1 MFSLPYDARTIYDD
15 NTMSDL
21 YFKYFNELS
30 LIEDIRK
37 KNLYC
42 NEIQSLVK
50 QLSVYKENIIVQN
63 EFTLGTESTLT
74 GSIVRAAAEFLK
86 SLLIW
91 IKNTAWK
98 IYRNTKVFL
107 GVHSGI
113 SKKAARIIKNL
124 NNMKD
129 PVPTPENK
137 EKFQNI
143 QVTDIDYE
151 SNKLFTYLNFFKKNV
166 ENLKPRDASTAVK
179 DARQDE
185 EIEASYYPTLIKE
198 QLDKLKPRQN
208 LNPFNEYTREKV
220 AKFASNIINLYDYLY
235 TAGPDILKNYDE
247 ITRISRMSEI
257 EFQKTRIL
265 RPSDKSKLQI
275 YKVKLLLYNRG
286 VDLCTEELN
295 KLLRMYSF
303 IENTQPEK
311 SGNTNTNNRPQQQNT

>member
-1 MFSLPYDARTIYDD
+1 MFSLPYDSQTISDD
-15 NTMSDL
+15 NAMSDL

-30 LIEDIRK
+30 LIEDMRK

-42 NEIQSLVK
+42 NEIQTLVK
-50 QLSVYKENIIVQN
+50 QLSVYKENIVVQN

-74 GSIVRAAAEFLK
+74 GSIVKAAAEFLK

-98 IYRNTKVFL
+98 IYRNTRTFL
-107 GVHSGI
+107 NVHSGI
-113 SKKAARIIKNL
+113 SRKAAKIVKDLSR
-124 NNMKD
+124 MKD
-129 PVPTPENK
+129 PVATPEAR

-143 QVTDIDYE
+143 QVTDIEYE
-151 SNKLFTYLNFFKKNV
+151 SNRLFTYFDFFKKKV
-166 ENLKPRDASTAVK
+166 ENLKPRDASVAVK
-179 DARQDE
+179 DARQDD

-198 QLDKLKPRQN
+198 QLDKLKPKQN
-208 LNPFNEYTREKV
+208 LNPFNEYTREKI
-220 AKFASNIINLYDYLY
+220 AKFAENIIKLYDYLY
-235 TAGPDILKNYDE
+235 AAGPDILKNYDE

-286 VDLCTEELN
+286 IDLCKDALN

-303 IENTQPEK
+303 VENTQPEK
-311 SGNTNTNNRPQQQNT
+311 LDNSNTNNQPQQNT

>member
-1 MFSLPYDARTIYDD
+1 MFSLPYDSQTISDD
-15 NTMSDL
+15 NAMSDL

-30 LIEDIRK
+30 LIEDMRK

-42 NEIQSLVK
+42 NEIQTLVK
-50 QLSVYKENIIVQN
+50 QLSVYKENIVVQN

-98 IYRNTKVFL
+98 IYRNTRTFL
-107 GVHSGI
+107 NVHSGI
-113 SKKAARIIKNL
+113 SRKAAKIVKDLSR
-124 NNMKD
+124 MKD
-129 PVPTPENK
+129 PVATPEAR

-143 QVTDIDYE
+143 QVTDIEYE
-151 SNKLFTYLNFFKKNV
+151 SNRLFTYFDFFKKKV
-166 ENLKPRDASTAVK
+166 ENLKPRDASVAVK
-179 DARQDE
+179 DARQDD

-198 QLDKLKPRQN
+198 QLDKLKPKQN
-208 LNPFNEYTREKV
+208 LNPFNEYTREKI
-220 AKFASNIINLYDYLY
+220 AKFAENIIKLYDYLY
-235 TAGPDILKNYDE
+235 AAGPDILKNYDE

-286 VDLCTEELN
+286 IDLCKDALN

-303 IENTQPEK
+303 VENTQPEK
-311 SGNTNTNNRPQQQNT
+311 LDNSNTNNQPQQNT

>member
-1 MFSLPYDARTIYDD
+1 MFSLPYDSQTISDD
-15 NTMSDL
+15 NAMSDL

-30 LIEDIRK
+30 LIEDMRK

-42 NEIQSLVK
+42 NEIQTLVK
-50 QLSVYKENIIVQN
+50 QLSVYKENIVVQN

-74 GSIVRAAAEFLK
+74 GSIVRAATEFLK

-98 IYRNTKVFL
+98 IYRNTRTFL
-107 GVHSGI
+107 NVHSGI
-113 SKKAARIIKNL
+113 SRKAAKIVKDLSR
-124 NNMKD
+124 MKD
-129 PVPTPENK
+129 PVATPEAR

-143 QVTDIDYE
+143 QVTDIEYE
-151 SNKLFTYLNFFKKNV
+151 SNRLFTYFDFFKKKV
-166 ENLKPRDASTAVK
+166 ENLKPRDASVAVK
-179 DARQDE
+179 DARQDA

-198 QLDKLKPRQN
+198 QLDKLKPKQN
-208 LNPFNEYTREKV
+208 LNPFNEYTREKI
-220 AKFASNIINLYDYLY
+220 AKFAENIIKLYDYLY
-235 TAGPDILKNYDE
+235 AAGPDILKNYDE

-286 VDLCTEELN
+286 IDLCKDALN

-303 IENTQPEK
+303 VENTQPEK
-311 SGNTNTNNRPQQQNT
+311 LDNSNTNNQPQQNT

>member
-1 MFSLPYDARTIYDD
+1 MFSLPYDSQTISDD
-15 NTMSDL
+15 NAMSDL

-30 LIEDIRK
+30 LIEDMRK

-42 NEIQSLVK
+42 NEIQTLVK
-50 QLSVYKENIIVQN
+50 QLSVYKENIVVQN
-63 EFTLGTESTLT
+63 EFILGTESTLT
-74 GSIVRAAAEFLK
+74 GSIVKAAAEFLK

-98 IYRNTKVFL
+98 IYRNTRTFL
-107 GVHSGI
+107 NVHSGI
-113 SKKAARIIKNL
+113 SRKAAKIVKDLSR
-124 NNMKD
+124 MKD
-129 PVPTPENK
+129 PVATPEAR

-143 QVTDIDYE
+143 QVTDIEYE
-151 SNKLFTYLNFFKKNV
+151 SNRLFTYFDFFKKKV
-166 ENLKPRDASTAVK
+166 ENLKPRDASVAVK
-179 DARQDE
+179 DARQDA

-198 QLDKLKPRQN
+198 QLDKLKPKQN
-208 LNPFNEYTREKV
+208 LNPFNEYTREKI
-220 AKFASNIINLYDYLY
+220 AKFAENIIKLYDYLY
-235 TAGPDILKNYDE
+235 AAGPDILKNYDE

-286 VDLCTEELN
+286 IDLCKDALN

-303 IENTQPEK
+303 VENTQPEK
-311 SGNTNTNNRPQQQNT
+311 LDNSNTNNQPQQNT

>member
-1 MFSLPYDARTIYDD
+1 MFSLPYDSQTISDD
-15 NTMSDL
+15 NAMSDL

-30 LIEDIRK
+30 LIEDMRK

-42 NEIQSLVK
+42 NEIQTLVK
-50 QLSVYKENIIVQN
+50 QLSVYKENIVVQN

-74 GSIVRAAAEFLK
+74 GSIVKAAAEFLK

-98 IYRNTKVFL
+98 IYRNTRTFL
-107 GVHSGI
+107 NVHSDI
-113 SKKAARIIKNL
+113 SRKAAKIVKDLSR
-124 NNMKD
+124 MKD
-129 PVPTPENK
+129 PVATPEAR

-143 QVTDIDYE
+143 QVTDIEYE
-151 SNKLFTYLNFFKKNV
+151 SNKLFTYFDFFKKKV
-166 ENLKPRDASTAVK
+166 ENLKPRDASVAVK
-179 DARQDE
+179 DARQDA

-198 QLDKLKPRQN
+198 QLDKLKPKQN
-208 LNPFNEYTREKV
+208 LNPFNEYTREKI
-220 AKFASNIINLYDYLY
+220 AKFAENIIKLYDYLY
-235 TAGPDILKNYDE
+235 AAGPDILKNYDE

-286 VDLCTEELN
+286 IDLCKDALN

-303 IENTQPEK
+303 VENTQPEK
-311 SGNTNTNNRPQQQNT
+311 LDNSNTNNQPKQNT

>member
-1 MFSLPYDARTIYDD
+1 M
-15 NTMSDL
+15 
-21 YFKYFNELS
+21 
-30 LIEDIRK
+30 
-37 KNLYC
+37 
-42 NEIQSLVK
+42 
-50 QLSVYKENIIVQN
+50 
-63 EFTLGTESTLT
+63 
-74 GSIVRAAAEFLK
+74 
-86 SLLIW
+86 
-91 IKNTAWK
+91 
-98 IYRNTKVFL
+98 FL

-235 TAGPDILKNYDE
+235 AAGPDILKNYDE

-311 SGNTNTNNRPQQQNT
+311 SGNTNTNNQPQQQNT

>member
-1 MFSLPYDARTIYDD
+1 MFSLPYDSQTISDD
-15 NTMSDL
+15 NAMSDL

-30 LIEDIRK
+30 LIEDMRK

-42 NEIQSLVK
+42 NEIQTLVK
-50 QLSVYKENIIVQN
+50 QLSVYKENIVVQN

-98 IYRNTKVFL
+98 IYRNTRTFL
-107 GVHSGI
+107 NVHSGI
-113 SKKAARIIKNL
+113 SRKATKIVKDLSR
-124 NNMKD
+124 MKD
-129 PVPTPENK
+129 PVATPEAR

-143 QVTDIDYE
+143 QVTDIEYE
-151 SNKLFTYLNFFKKNV
+151 SNRLFTYFDFFKKKV
-166 ENLKPRDASTAVK
+166 ENLKPRDASVAVK
-179 DARQDE
+179 DARQDA

-198 QLDKLKPRQN
+198 QLDKLKPKQN
-208 LNPFNEYTREKV
+208 LNPFNEYTREKI
-220 AKFASNIINLYDYLY
+220 AKFAENIIKLYDYLY
-235 TAGPDILKNYDE
+235 AAGPDILKNYDE

-286 VDLCTEELN
+286 IDLCKDALN

-303 IENTQPEK
+303 VENTQPEK
-311 SGNTNTNNRPQQQNT
+311 LDNSNTNNQPQQNT